1 LQPAYLKL
9 TVRLYAIFGQ
19 HLDREENNTYQTLEV
34 LGPEHEFSVV
44 NEELKAMP
52 IVDEIL
58 KDFHGRIVNF
68 VKQPRFTFG
77 KELQLHVLEIKP
89 NAPFGSPETFEETMH
104 EAVSTLAE
112 YLGRR
117 YRARLLG
124 TGMHPLLKLE
134 ETGVWPHRHRQIY
147 RAYSRVFDLNR
158 HGWLNIQSFQLNL
171 PYSNERSGVLLHN
184 LLANICAYLPALAA
198 SSPIYEGKLGEDV
211 DNRLSFYAMNQKEVP
226 SVTGE
231 VIPEYISSFSEYKTR
246 IIEKYSSDMVEAG
259 ADPLIL
265 HRDWVNSRGAVFRFD
280 RRAVE
285 IRVMDEQECVKS
297 DVALSCFIRALLRGL
312 LERQADLLPHELL
325 VKDFRSIVADGLN
338 AKTLHS
344 SGQTARQVCRHFLR
358 VALENAHEEEKKYL
372 TLAQKRI
379 ERGNLSEI
387 IRKEVRKKSQK
398 TDLKEAV
405 VNVYSKLAKSL
416 VDNRP
421 YF

>member
-1 LQPAYLKL
+1 
-9 TVRLYAIFGQ
+9 
-19 HLDREENNTYQTLEV
+19 
-34 LGPEHEFSVV
+34 VV

-77 KELQLHVLEIKP
+77 KELQLHVMEIKP
-89 NAPFGSPETFEETMH
+89 NTPFESPETFEETMH

-117 YRARLLG
+117 YQARLLG
-124 TGMHPLLKLE
+124 TGMHPLLKLD

-184 LLANICAYLPALAA
+184 LIANICAYLPALAA
-198 SSPIYEGKLGEDV
+198 SSPIYEDKFGEDV
-211 DNRLSFYAMNQKEVP
+211 DNRLSFYVMNQKEVP

-246 IIEKYSSDMVEAG
+246 IIEKYSSDMVKAG
-259 ADPLIL
+259 ADQLIL

-325 VKDFRSIVADGLN
+325 VKDFRSVVADGLN

-344 SGQTARQVCRHFLR
+344 IGQTARQVCRHFLR

-379 ERGNLSEI
+379 EHGNLSEI
-387 IRKEVRKKSQK
+387 IRKEVREKSQK
-398 TDLKEAV
+398 TDLKEAI
-405 VNVYSKLAKSL
+405 VNVYSKLTKSL
-416 VDNRP
+416 MDNRP